1 MFSDF
6 FKSQRQTYQEEI
18 TEIQLI
24 PSTKLLIVG
33 VVLMDQNPGLKVNTN
48 YELVMKS

>member
-1 MFSDF
+1 MFSF

-24 PSTKLLIVG
+24 TYQIADCWCCIDG
-33 VVLMDQNPGLKVNTN
+33 QNPGLKVNTN